1 MNISD
6 FLTIIWIVTTIII
19 ALIGGIYGIV
29 TNTKKFELS
38 EQYKNELLTWY
49 GKVIFVITKLQGN
62 CVDNERE
69 EALCQLSALIDIG
82 RFYFPNI
89 DKGDGLGKNQPCAHQ
104 GYRHVA
110 LDFLVL
116 IYQMGDEK
124 NITRC
129 RDKIEY
135 MKRHFTSIVFQIV
148 SPNNRIKKIK
158 QYAKITMP
166 QSMSIEDFM
175 TSKYGEEAIDTI
187 YEYYR

>member
-1 MNISD
+1 METNDILTLIS
-6 FLTIIWIVTTIII
+6 IGVTLVI
-19 ALIGGIYGIV
+19 AIIGGFYAII

-49 GKVIFVITKLQGN
+49 GKVIFTISKLQTN
-62 CVDNERE
+62 CSEDERIE
-69 EALCQLSALIDIG
+69 SLSELSALIEIG

-89 DKGDGLGKNQPCAHQ
+89 DKKDGFGDTKPCAYQ

-116 IYQMGDEK
+116 IYQMADIE
-124 NITRC
+124 NIKKC

-148 SPNNRIKKIK
+148 APRKRIKSVK
-158 QYAKITMP
+158 QYTNIVMP
-166 QSMSIEDFM
+166 KEMSMEDFM
-175 TSKYGEEAIDTI
+175 ISEYGKLELNAIFQF
-187 YEYYR
+187 YK

>member
-1 MNISD
+1 M
-6 FLTIIWIVTTIII
+6 
-19 ALIGGIYGIV
+19 
-29 TNTKKFELS
+29 
-38 EQYKNELLTWY
+38 
-49 GKVIFVITKLQGN
+49 
-62 CVDNERE
+62 
-69 EALCQLSALIDIG
+69 CQLSALIDIG

-89 DKGDGLGKNQPCAHQ
+89 DKGDGLGKNEPCAHQ

-116 IYQMGDEK
+116 VYQMGSEE
-124 NITRC
+124 NVTRC

-135 MKRHFTSIVFQIV
+135 MRRQFTSIVFQIV

-166 QSMSIEDFM
+166 RSISIEDFM
-175 TSKYGEEAIDTI
+175 ASNGKEAIDTI